1 MTGLPALLGALG
13 LVGVCFALLDLVLA
27 MFGAPMDLFWIGGNL
42 TVGAL
47 LLAAAAVTGAD
58 WLRERL
64 RSGEARRAGRFGTSA
79 ILTTLLAIAILGGLG
94 FLSTRYHK
102 RLDWSEASVHSL
114 SDQSRQVLQNLE
126 QDVHA
131 LALYAQLDAEAPRE
145 LLERYAYESDRF
157 KLEIVDP
164 VGHPDVLQRYAIEP
178 SELGQGLVRIALGD
192 DSTLVKEV
200 TEENLTNAMV
210 KLTRT
215 GSKKVYF
222 LEGHSERAIAGEA
235 GDAQDGY
242 GRAAAELR
250 NENYQ
255 VEPLLLAAVGE
266 VPDDADVVVVAGATR
281 PLLAQEREALNRYLE
296 GGGALLALVDP
307 RARTDFVADLRSWGA
322 DVGDDIV
329 IDRMLA
335 LFNRAMTPIAQRY
348 ASEHEITRNM
358 REQPTIFHEAR
369 SVRAGENSGDFTEI
383 VFTSENSWGE
393 RDLERLTATSEAEL
407 DEGDVRGPV
416 PIAVAG
422 TPHLAADGS
431 QAQGADGAESAA
443 EGLEGAQAE
452 AAEQEADEAAAAE
465 EATEDAAGDAP
476 ARARLV
482 VFGDAD
488 FAANELIESYRNRD
502 LFLNSVNWLLGDVEA
517 ISIRP
522 ARSRASRTLLTNEDL
537 MRIRSL
543 SLLVLPQ
550 AIAVAGVLVWWSR
563 RRAPGRT

>member
-1 MTGLPALLGALG
+1 MKGLPALLGWLG
-13 LVGVCFALLDLVLA
+13 LVGIGFALFDLILV
-27 MFGAPMDLFWIGGNL
+27 MVGAPMNPFWIGGNL

-58 WLRERL
+58 SLRERL

-79 ILTTLLAIAILGGLG
+79 ILTTLLGVAILGGLG

-102 RLDWSEASVHSL
+102 RFDWSEAGVHSL
-114 SDQSRQVLQNLE
+114 SDQSQQVLANLD

-131 LALYAQLDAEAPRE
+131 LALYAKLDAEAPRE

-157 KLEIVDP
+157 RLEIVDP
-164 VGHPDVLQRYAIEP
+164 VEHPDVLQRYAIEP

-215 GSKKVYF
+215 GDKKVYF
-222 LEGHSERAIAGEA
+222 LEGHNERAIAGEA

-255 VEPLLLAAVGE
+255 VEPLLLAAKGE
-266 VPDDADVVVVAGATR
+266 VPDDADAVVVAGATR
-281 PLLAQEREALNRYLE
+281 PLLPQEREALNRYLE

-329 IDRMLA
+329 IDRVLA

-348 ASEHEITRNM
+348 ASDHEITRNL
-358 REQPTIFHEAR
+358 REPTIFHEAR
-369 SVRAGENSGDFTEI
+369 SVRAGANSGDFTEL

-407 DEGDVRGPV
+407 DEGDVHGPV

-422 TPHLAADGS
+422 TPHLAANGS
-431 QAQGADGAESAA
+431 QAAPAA
-443 EGLEGAQAE
+443 GSETAAE
-452 AAEQEADEAAAAE
+452 AAGEEAAAAA
-465 EATEDAAGDAP
+465 EAAAGEAAP

-488 FAANELIESYRNRD
+488 FASNELIESYRNRD

-522 ARSRASRTLLTNEDL
+522 ARSRASRTLLTSQDL

-563 RRAPGRT
+563 RRAPGRA

>member
-13 LVGVCFALLDLVLA
+13 VVGVCFALLDLILA
-27 MFGAPMDLFWIGGNL
+27 MFGAPVDIYWIGGNL

-58 WLRERL
+58 RLRERL

-79 ILTTLLAIAILGGLG
+79 ILTTLLGVAILGGLG

-102 RLDWSEASVHSL
+102 RFDWSEAGVHSL
-114 SDQSRQVLQNLE
+114 SDQSRQVLANLD

-131 LALYAQLDAEAPRE
+131 LALYAKLDAEAPRE
-145 LLERYAYESDRF
+145 LLERYAYESERF

-164 VGHPDVLQRYAIEP
+164 VEHPDVLQRYAIEP
-178 SELGQGLVRIALGD
+178 SELGQGLVRIGLGD

-215 GSKKVYF
+215 GNKKVYF
-222 LEGHSERAIAGEA
+222 LEGHNERAIAGEA

-255 VEPLLLAAVGE
+255 VEPLLLAAKGQ

-281 PLLAQEREALNRYLE
+281 PLLPQEREALSRYLE

-307 RARTDFVADLRSWGA
+307 RAPTDFVADLRSWGA

-329 IDRMLA
+329 IDRVLA

-348 ASEHEITRNM
+348 DADHEITRNL
-358 REQPTIFHEAR
+358 REPTIFHEAR
-369 SVRAGENSGDFTEI
+369 SVRAGGNSGDFTEI

-422 TPHLAADGS
+422 TPHLAATGS
-431 QAQGADGAESAA
+431 EAETEAP
-443 EGLEGAQAE
+443 E
-452 AAEQEADEAAAAE
+452 AATEAPEAE
-465 EATEDAAGDAP
+465 EGGAAP
-476 ARARLV
+476 ARARLI

-488 FAANELIESYRNRD
+488 FAANELLESYRNRD

-522 ARSRASRTLLTNEDL
+522 ARSRASRTLLTNQDL
-537 MRIRSL
+537 LRIRSL

-563 RRAPGRT
+563 RRTPGRP